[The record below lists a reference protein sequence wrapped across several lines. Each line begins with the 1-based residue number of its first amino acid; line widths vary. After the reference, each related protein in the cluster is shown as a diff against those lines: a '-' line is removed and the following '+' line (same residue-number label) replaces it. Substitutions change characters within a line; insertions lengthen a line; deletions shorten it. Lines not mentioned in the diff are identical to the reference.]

1 MRLLRA
7 TVFGIIALFPGIIVA
22 LGAYL
27 LLGGATESDEW
38 QTWMY
43 GPCYGIPAA
52 FVIVAFSL
60 GLREDRISS
69 TSNEV

>member
-7 TVFGIIALFPGIIVA
+7 TVFGLIALFPGIIVA

-27 LLGGATESDEW
+27 LLGGQTESPDWE
-38 QTWMY
+38 TWMH

-52 FVIVAFSL
+52 FVIAAFAL
-60 GLREDRISS
+60 GLKEDS
-69 TSNEV
+69 EV

>member
-7 TVFGIIALFPGIIVA
+7 TVFALIAIFPGIIVA

-27 LLGGATESDEW
+27 LLGGSTESNEW
-38 QTWMY
+38 ETWMY

-52 FVIVAFSL
+52 FVIVAFYL
-60 GLREDRISS
+60 GLREDS
-69 TSNEV
+69 EV

>member
-7 TVFGIIALFPGIIVA
+7 SVFALIALFPGIVVA

-27 LLGGATESDEW
+27 LLGGATESDDWE
-38 QTWMY
+38 TWMY

-52 FVIVAFSL
+52 FVIIAFAL
-60 GLREDRISS
+60 GLKEDG
-69 TSNEV
+69 EPW

>member
-7 TVFGIIALFPGIIVA
+7 TVVGLIALFPGIIVA

-27 LLGGATESDEW
+27 LLGGDTESNDWEN
-38 QTWMY
+38 WMY

-52 FVIVAFSL
+52 FVIIAFTL
-60 GLREDRISS
+60 GLREDR
-69 TSNEV
+69 EV

>member
-7 TVFGIIALFPGIIVA
+7 TVFALIAIFPGIIVA

-27 LLGGATESDEW
+27 LLGGSAESNEW
-38 QTWMY
+38 ETWMY

-52 FVIVAFSL
+52 FVIVAFYL
-60 GLREDRISS
+60 GLREDS
-69 TSNEV
+69 EV